1 MYHYSFIG
9 YMAGVAI
16 IMILCVVAYKLLM
29 EAKTSPS
36 INRVILMAIYPIS
49 FILPLLVTLVPY
61 KEKRANIEIG
71 NLEFIGFVPTSGN
84 EVQQS
89 FIKLEDILSLIT
101 IAYFIGIIVTF
112 LVTLT
117 AVVHLL
123 FVLRKSEI
131 KEIDGLQVYVHNNKA
146 LSSFSWFDKIFLFSE
161 SIKDSCSLKILLL
174 HEKAHLD
181 RAHWIDLAIAQ
192 LILIFQWFN
201 PAAWYIR
208 RELQHLHE
216 YEADEEVISSG
227 VDTKSYQ
234 MLLIKN
240 ISGNRYPGLTDGLNN
255 CSLKKRIFMMK
266 KTKLKKDWGI
276 RGLALGGCA
285 ILGGLLIHIPAVA
298 SVLQTQPESQ
308 PTQQIEVLSVSSVPK
323 TEAENVFVA
332 DEESIKDV
340 TIIIDG
346 KEASYEEMNSL
357 DPDMIKDITV
367 LRNPSKIIIN
377 LKNKE
382 EIKNLE
388 ASTEPIRII
397 GAGTMKKSDLS
408 QEKYTPIPSSEN
420 DYVGAYRAPQTM
432 AQYEGGT
439 DQLLKDLT
447 KTTIYPKEAYDADI
461 QGRVVVRFQ
470 INTDGTTSKF
480 QIARSVDPLLD
491 KAAIEAIQNLPNKW
505 IPGEVDDKP
514 VATVFYLPVSFILE
528 DSPKKE

>member
-1 MYHYSFIG
+1 
-9 YMAGVAI
+9 MAGVAI

-49 FILPLLVTLVPY
+49 FIFPLLVTLVPY

-101 IAYFIGIIVTF
+101 IAYFIGIFVTF

-201 PAAWYIR
+201 PAAWYMR

-266 KTKLKKDWGI
+266 KTKLKKDWSI
-276 RGLALGGCA
+276 RGLALGGFA

-323 TEAENVFVA
+323 SEAENVFVA

-388 ASTEPIRII
+388 PSTEPIQII
-397 GAGTMKKSDLS
+397 GYGTQKK
-408 QEKYTPIPSSEN
+408 N
-420 DYVGAYRAPQTM
+420 DVILQPGKVAE
-432 AQYEGGT
+432 YEGGT
-439 DQLLKDLT
+439 DNLMKNLMYILN
-447 KTTIYPKEAYDADI
+447 YPAEAQEKKI
-461 QGRVVVRFQ
+461 QGTVVVRFQ
-470 INTDGTTSKF
+470 VNKDGTISDIE
-480 QIARSVDPLLD
+480 IARSVDPLLD
-491 KAAIEAIQNLPNKW
+491 EEAVRAVKALPGKW
-505 IPGEVDDKP
+505 IPAKDGGK
-514 VATVFYLPVSFILE
+514 TVNSMYNLPVQFKLQ
-528 DSPKKE
+528 K